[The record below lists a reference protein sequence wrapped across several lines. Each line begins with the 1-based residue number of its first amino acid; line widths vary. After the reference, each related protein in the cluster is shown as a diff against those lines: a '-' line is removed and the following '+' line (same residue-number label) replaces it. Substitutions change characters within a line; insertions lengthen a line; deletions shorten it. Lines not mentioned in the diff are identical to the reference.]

1 MTKNSKA
8 SKSQNQNMKGVVL
21 VVEGSD
27 EDGDE
32 GDDEGGGNGDDE
44 GSAEGGGEDGDEVE
58 GCESY
63 VGGDCG
69 IR

>member
-32 GDDEGGGNGDDE
+32 GDDEGGGNGDE
-44 GSAEGGGEDGDEVE
+44 MMKAVLRVVVKMVMKLRVARVML
-58 GCESY
+58 
-63 VGGDCG
+63 VGMVV
-69 IR
+69 

>member
-32 GDDEGGGNGDDE
+32 GDDEGSALQGSLGDDITTE
-44 GSAEGGGEDGDEVE
+44 III
-58 GCESY
+58 Y
-63 VGGDCG
+63 Y
-69 IR
+69 